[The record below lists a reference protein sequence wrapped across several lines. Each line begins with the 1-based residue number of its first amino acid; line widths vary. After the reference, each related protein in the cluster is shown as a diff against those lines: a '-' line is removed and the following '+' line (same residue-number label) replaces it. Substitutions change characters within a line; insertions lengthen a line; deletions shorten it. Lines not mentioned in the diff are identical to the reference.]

1 MSNPESARSDIL
13 DLALLYIKRGWP
25 VFPVHSIDSQGICTC
40 HNIKCEHPGKHPRTK
55 NGVKDASTDENQ
67 IREWFARNP
76 DSNIG
81 IAMGER
87 SGVFVVDIDGEEGEE
102 SLRSYEEQNGRFP
115 ETLQVLTGRGRHYY
129 LKQPPIPIKNR
140 VCVLPKIDVKTTG
153 GYVIAPPSKHANG
166 KNYVFEVS
174 TIDLEPAEV
183 PPHFLKLLTQSDV
196 PEKKDATLN
205 QTIIKGTRNETL
217 ASIAGSLRSR
227 GADFETIKAA
237 LEAINQRQCDPP
249 LPATDIEAIA
259 KSISGYSSKEDT
271 SHHFIAS
278 QLARA
283 KEWPK
288 GLSEK
293 AFYGLT
299 GEIVRAIEPH
309 SEADPA
315 ALLGQFLVCVGN
327 VVGRFAHFRA
337 EGTQHFPNEFLVLVG
352 QTSKGRKG
360 SAFAQI
366 KRFFHGV
373 DDKWL
378 MSCHQSGMS
387 SGEGV
392 VFAVRDPVEKS
403 EPIRDKS
410 TGDVIDYRVVV
421 IDPGIEDKRLV
432 ACAPEFASTLRS
444 IDRQGNILSSVL
456 REAWDAGNLR
466 TLTKNSPVKA
476 TSCHV
481 SLIAH
486 ITAEELRRELSR
498 TEIANGFGNRFLFF
512 LVRRSKC
519 LPDGGQIESVDL
531 GPLIMRLSKAIEF
544 GTRLYEMHRDA
555 EAAELWRSVYP
566 KLSEGQPGLYGALLG
581 RAEAHVMRLAVIYA
595 LLDQSADIRLPHLE
609 AALAVWDYC
618 QASVIYIFG
627 DTIGNP
633 IADAIL
639 SELKNR
645 RSMTLTEV
653 SDLLGRHAKSEQIAS
668 ALAVLRSMDLIEIEH
683 TKTSGRPAVKIIL
696 KGESH
701 EQKT

>member
-1 MSNPESARSDIL
+1 
-13 DLALLYIKRGWP
+13 
-25 VFPVHSIDSQGICTC
+25 
-40 HNIKCEHPGKHPRTK
+40 
-55 NGVKDASTDENQ
+55 
-67 IREWFARNP
+67 
-76 DSNIG
+76 
-81 IAMGER
+81 MGER
-87 SGVFVVDIDGEEGEE
+87 SGIFVVDVDGEEGAE
-102 SLRSYEEQNGRFP
+102 SLRVYEEQNGRFP
-115 ETLQVLTGRGRHYY
+115 ETLQVLTGRGQHYY
-129 LKQPPIPIKNR
+129 FKQPPLPIKNR
-140 VCVLPKIDVKTTG
+140 VCILPKIDVKTTG

-174 TIDLEPAEV
+174 TLDLEPAEI
-183 PPHFLKLLTQSDV
+183 PPHFLKLFTRSDA

-205 QTIIKGTRNETL
+205 QKIVEGTRNETL
-217 ASIAGSLRSR
+217 ASIGGSLRSR
-227 GADFETIKAA
+227 GADFETIKIT
-237 LEAINQRQCDPP
+237 LESINQQRCDPP
-249 LPATDIEAIA
+249 LPADDIETIA
-259 KSISGYSSKEDT
+259 RSVSGYPSKEET
-271 SHHFIAS
+271 SHLFIAS

-288 GLSEK
+288 SLSEK
-293 AFYGLT
+293 AYYGLA
-299 GEIVRAIEPH
+299 GEIVRAVSPH

-315 ALLGQFLVCVGN
+315 ALLGQLLVCVGN
-327 VVGRFAHFRA
+327 VVGRYAHFRA
-337 EGTQHFPNEFLVLVG
+337 EGTQHFPNEFVILVG

-360 SAFAQI
+360 SALAQI

-378 MSCHQSGMS
+378 TNCHQSGLS

-392 VFAVRDPVEKS
+392 VWAVRDAVEKS

-444 IDRQGNILSSVL
+444 IDRQGNILSSIL

-486 ITAEELRRELSR
+486 ITAEELRRELNR
-498 TEIANGFGNRFLFF
+498 TEIANGFGNRFLF
-512 LVRRSKC
+512 LMVRRSKC

-531 GPLIMRLSKAIEF
+531 GPLVTRLNQAIEF
-544 GTRLYEMHRDA
+544 GTRLFEMHRDA

-566 KLSEGQPGLYGALLG
+566 KLSEGQPGLSGALLA

-595 LLDQSADIRLPHLE
+595 LLDRSADIRLPHLE
-609 AALAVWDYC
+609 AALAFWDYC

-633 IADAIL
+633 IADTIL
-639 SELKNR
+639 AELKNH
-645 RSMTLTEV
+645 RSTLTLTEIN
-653 SDLLGRHAKSEQIAS
+653 DLLGRHAKSEQIAS
-668 ALAVLRSMDLIEIEH
+668 ALALLRSMDLIEIEH

-701 EQKT
+701 EQKK